1 MSEVKVTQVSPGN
14 IDTPNF
20 EITEDGII
28 APKGYHFYR
37 ISNITFNYVVKGK
50 IPVKLVK
57 NLEVRA
63 FPGRKMIV
71 PEGRNHYIIAPP
83 TMEKTITESLRC
95 GRTDYPI
102 FEINPNP
109 RLIFKL
115 AIYGS
120 IAVIFALTVLQ
131 HIV

>member
-1 MSEVKVTQVSPGN
+1 MSEVKVKQVSPGN
-14 IDTPNF
+14 IDAPNI

-28 APKGYHFYR
+28 APQGYHFYR
-37 ISNITFNYVVKGK
+37 ISNITFNYVVNGK
-50 IPVKLVK
+50 TPVKLIK

-63 FPGRKMIV
+63 FPGRKMIA
-71 PEGRNHYIIAPP
+71 PDGRSHYIIAPP
-83 TMEKTITESLRC
+83 TMEKTITEALRS

-115 AIYGS
+115 AFYGS
-120 IAVIFALTVLQ
+120 LAVIFALTVFQ
-131 HIV
+131 HFV